1 MAVSPENYK
10 PSHMN
15 HFCSHVHCVFVVCIP
30 GIVAAVL
37 SAIVFAK
44 LRHSSLE
51 VLLCGLSLFDVVLLT
66 SSIMIYPSMHQC
78 SMIHEPS
85 ERVIL
90 ESLQW
95 KGPLI
100 IFSFQHNSF
109 VCHFFWKVTV
119 FIFPLSLIAQAG
131 SVWTYVAVTV
141 DRFIAVSFPIKRRV
155 WSTRSNSLT
164 VLVVITLICTF
175 FKLPSFF
182 EVRLDHNG
190 EVVPTEL
197 RKNQFYIE
205 FYLFYLYVTFIQLIP
220 WTIIIFLN
228 AIIIHKVRLAY
239 RAQEVMIHNSGKM
252 NSKREDAERK
262 VTVMATVMTMIFIFC
277 NIPPGINYLVDRYS
291 KTDLYRQRI
300 PLSNVLVCV
309 NSASNMMIYCVFNV
323 RFRRAALKLL
333 GCPALITTRNGSV
346 VTRLT
351 TDGGN
356 GMLRSRVTTF
366 DNLHNRSPEGP
377 TPC

>member
-1 MAVSPENYK
+1 
-10 PSHMN
+10 
-15 HFCSHVHCVFVVCIP
+15 
-30 GIVAAVL
+30 
-37 SAIVFAK
+37 
-44 LRHSSLE
+44 
-51 VLLCGLSLFDVVLLT
+51 
-66 SSIMIYPSMHQC
+66 MHQC
-78 SMIHEPS
+78 STIHEPI
-85 ERVIL
+85 ERHK
-90 ESLQW
+90 ST
-95 KGPLI
+95 
-100 IFSFQHNSF
+100 

-155 WSTRSNSLT
+155 YSTRSNSLT
-164 VLVVITLICTF
+164 VLVVITAVCTL
-175 FKLPSFF
+175 FKVPSFF
-182 EVRLDHNG
+182 EVRLDRNG

-197 RKNQFYIE
+197 RKNEFYIE
-205 FYLFYLYVTFIQLIP
+205 FYLFYFYVTFIQLIP

-239 RAQEVMIHNSGKM
+239 RAQEVMIHGKM

-262 VTVMATVMTMIFIFC
+262 VTVMATVMTMIFIIC
-277 NIPPGINYLVDRYS
+277 NIPPGVNYLVDRYS
-291 KTDLYRQRI
+291 KTEIYRQRI
-300 PLSNVLVCV
+300 PLSNLLVCV

-333 GCPALITTRNGSV
+333 GCRSITRRNGSV

-351 TDGGN
+351 NDGTNG
-356 GMLRSRVTTF
+356 GMLRSRVATF
-366 DNLHNRSPEGP
+366 ENLHSRSPEGP

>member
-1 MAVSPENYK
+1 MKLHIKEIALEK
-10 PSHMN
+10 LI
-15 HFCSHVHCVFVVCIP
+15 CVP
-30 GIVAAVL
+30 GSLAAVL

-78 SMIHEPS
+78 STIHEPS
-85 ERVIL
+85 ERHK
-90 ESLQW
+90 SY
-95 KGPLI
+95 
-100 IFSFQHNSF
+100 

-119 FIFPLSLIAQAG
+119 FIFPLSLVAQAG

-155 WSTRSNSLT
+155 WSTRSNSLS
-164 VLVVITLICTF
+164 VLVIITVVCTL

-182 EVRLDHNG
+182 EVRLDANG

-197 RKNQFYIE
+197 RKNEFYIE
-205 FYLFYLYVTFIQLIP
+205 FYLFYLYVAFIQLIP
-220 WTIIIFLN
+220 WAIIIILN
-228 AIIIHKVRLAY
+228 AFIIHKVRLAY
-239 RAQEVMIHNSGKM
+239 RAHELMCHNSGKS
-252 NSKREDAERK
+252 SKREDAERK
-262 VTVMATVMTMIFIFC
+262 VTVMATVMTMIFIIC
-277 NIPPGINYLVDRYS
+277 NIPPGVNYLVDRYS
-291 KTDLYRQRI
+291 KTEVYRQRI

-309 NSASNMMIYCVFNV
+309 NSASNMMIYCLFNI
-323 RFRRAALKLL
+323 RFRRAAMKLL
-333 GCPALITTRNGSV
+333 GCPGIISTRQGSV

-351 TDGGN
+351 NDGN
-356 GMLRSRVTTF
+356 GTLRSRVATF
-366 DNLHNRSPEGP
+366 ENLHSRSPEGP